1 MDGLGSILLGL
12 AAAVAFGI
20 SDYTGGIAS
29 RRYATFTVL
38 VMSQFFGAVM
48 FFALGVLTNDPLPTF
63 EQSLALAFAGVIGAV
78 GINLFLYGLAVS
90 KMSMIAPA
98 SAAVTAAVPILFT
111 LSTQGLP
118 EALTVAG
125 FIVALVA
132 VWLIASGGSLS
143 GLDWQALWIPLAV
156 GGITGIVFTII
167 SQATTTSTFYA
178 LVVLRLT
185 SMAANLAFATIRK
198 QPYFVRKPDL
208 PLIAVTGILNGGG
221 VILFT
226 LAVQGGRLDVTAVL
240 INMAPAVTVFMA
252 ALLLRERLNRLQGV
266 GVALALLAI
275 VFISV

>member
-12 AAAVAFGI
+12 GAAVAFGI
-20 SDYTGGIAS
+20 SDYTGGIAA

-48 FFALGVLTNDPLPTF
+48 FFTLGALTNDPLPTF

-156 GGITGIVFTII
+156 GGITGVVFTII

-178 LVVLRLT
+178 LVVLRVT
-185 SMAANLAFATIRK
+185 SMAANLVFATIRK
-198 QPYFVRKPDL
+198 QPYFVRLPDV
-208 PLIAVTGILNGGG
+208 PLIAVTGVLNGGG
-221 VILFT
+221 VVLFT
-226 LAVQGGRLDVTAVL
+226 LAVQGGRLDVAAVL
-240 INMAPAVTVFMA
+240 VNMAPAVTVFMA
-252 ALLLRERLNRLQGV
+252 ALLLHERLNRLQGV